1 MGKRTGLSLI
11 LFSIVLALHLPARA
25 FGAQEVGQRAT
36 PAQAIHVNANESVLL
51 DTDFNIRRV
60 SVAKPET
67 ADVLVISPRQLL
79 IIGKLQG
86 TTSLVYWSEQEVP
99 KTAEIVVGI
108 NLDRV
113 RQDLAKIAPDE
124 AFDLT
129 ASGNALILT
138 GPVSSSLVQSRIVES
153 AKTYGTPVVD
163 LLKVVKLE
171 QVLLQIRVAEVD
183 RSLSKELGLNM
194 LFQPVINGG
203 QYRGFLVP
211 PGGFNQFTGNI
222 SPEASVNGSIS
233 DLTQLFAVTPGD
245 IPKFA
250 AMLRVLHDKGAIKTL
265 SEPNLI
271 VANGDEGKF
280 LVGGEF
286 PVVIASA
293 AGSGA
298 AASVDYKEFGIS
310 LGFKPR
316 IVSNGDV
323 YMKITQEVSEL
334 DFANGV
340 AISGFQLPAL
350 RSRKAESG
358 LQLADG
364 QTFVL
369 AGLIDNKISR
379 KVSKIPLL
387 GDIPILGALFRNSRY
402 TNTETE
408 LMVMVT
414 PKIVRPLNKE
424 EIPALPTEMMK
435 PEETAPTMIP

>member
-1 MGKRTGLSLI
+1 
-11 LFSIVLALHLPARA
+11 
-25 FGAQEVGQRAT
+25 
-36 PAQAIHVNANESVLL
+36 
-51 DTDFNIRRV
+51 
-60 SVAKPET
+60 
-67 ADVLVISPRQLL
+67 
-79 IIGKLQG
+79 
-86 TTSLVYWSEQEVP
+86 
-99 KTAEIVVGI
+99 
-108 NLDRV
+108 
-113 RQDLAKIAPDE
+113 
-124 AFDLT
+124 
-129 ASGNALILT
+129 
-138 GPVSSSLVQSRIVES
+138 VES
-153 AKTYGTPVVD
+153 AKTYATPVVD

-183 RSLSKELGLNM
+183 RSLAKELGLNM
-194 LFQPVINGG
+194 LFQPVIDGG

-211 PGGFNQFTGNI
+211 PGGFNSFTGNI
-222 SPEASVNGSIS
+222 AGGASIDGSIS
-233 DLTQLFAVTPGD
+233 DLTQLFAVTPGA

-286 PVVIASA
+286 PVVVASA

-298 AASVDYKEFGIS
+298 AASVNYKEFGIRLS
-310 LGFKPR
+310 FKPR
-316 IVSNGDV
+316 IVTNGDV

-334 DFANGV
+334 DFANGI

-379 KVSKIPLL
+379 KVSKIPFL
-387 GDIPILGALFRNSRY
+387 GDIPILGVLFQNTRY

-424 EIPALPTEMMK
+424 EIPALPTETMK
-435 PEETAPTMIP
+435 PDETAPSMFP

>member
-1 MGKRTGLSLI
+1 VGKRTGLSLI
-11 LFSIVLALHLPARA
+11 LFSIFLALHLPVRA
-25 FGAQEVGQRAT
+25 IGAQEGGQPAT
-36 PAQAIHVNANESVLL
+36 PAQSILVYANESVLL

-67 ADVLVISPRQLL
+67 ADVLVITPRQLL
-79 IIGKLQG
+79 IVGKAQG
-86 TTSLVYWSEQEVP
+86 TTSLVYWSEEEVP
-99 KTAEIVVGI
+99 RTAEIIVGI

-113 RQDLAKIAPDE
+113 RQDLRKIAPDE
-124 AFDLT
+124 AFELT

-138 GPVSSSLVQSRIVES
+138 GTVSSNLVQNRIVES
-153 AKTYGTPVVD
+153 AKTYATPVVD

-183 RSLSKELGLNM
+183 RSLAKELGLNM
-194 LFQPVINGG
+194 LFQPVIDGG

-211 PGGFNQFTGNI
+211 PGGFNSFTGNI
-222 SPEASVNGSIS
+222 AGGASIDGSIS
-233 DLTQLFAVTPGD
+233 DLTQLFAVTPGA

-286 PVVIASA
+286 PVVVASA

-298 AASVDYKEFGIS
+298 AASVNYKEFGIRLS
-310 LGFKPR
+310 FKPR

-334 DFANGV
+334 DFANGI

-387 GDIPILGALFRNSRY
+387 GDIPILGVLFQNTRY